1 MIFPAC
7 RAGWPGL
14 NRNAQERDALRSNV
28 KECVRAHPVLA
39 VVLLIG
45 GCLVAAGR
53 ARGQGPNHGASKF
66 YPDSS
71 EKAETLMHNA
81 ASLARDSQWSE
92 AIEIYQRII
101 DQYGDK
107 VAKLPRTNKGPAHP
121 IADEF
126 LLFVD
131 LRAYCHRAIATL
143 PPEARVIYRN
153 RMDSLAEALVPGKEQ
168 PGEMAPCFGPS
179 SSWLSVARGAMTAL
193 ELLGDMAFQEGR
205 FGEALSMYRPL
216 VPDQPVDAMGLT
228 YPDPTVDLAQI
239 AAKKLFVGLPPAK
252 GSRLPRNWRL
262 STKVF
267 PGPQG
272 SHGPQGIV
280 RQDSRGIA
288 SG

>member
-1 MIFPAC
+1 M
-7 RAGWPGL
+7 
-14 NRNAQERDALRSNV
+14 
-28 KECVRAHPVLA
+28 
-39 VVLLIG
+39 LLIG
-45 GCLVAAGR
+45 GCLVAAGS

-71 EKAETLMHNA
+71 EKAETLMRNA

-107 VAKLPRTNKGPAHP
+107 VAKLPRTNKGPADP

-153 RMDSLAEALVPGKEQ
+153 RMDSLAERWYREGSSRRD
-168 PGEMAPCFGPS
+168 GPLLRRVVELAFC
-179 SSWLSVARGAMTAL
+179 SSWGDEAL

-228 YPDPTVDLAQI
+228 YPDPTVDLARI
-239 AAKKLFVGLPPAK
+239 AAKKLLCRAAAGERITVAQELETFNK
-252 GSRLPRNWRL
+252 G
-262 STKVF
+262 F
-267 PGPQG
+267 PGATG
-272 SHGPQGIV
+272 CLHGPQGIV